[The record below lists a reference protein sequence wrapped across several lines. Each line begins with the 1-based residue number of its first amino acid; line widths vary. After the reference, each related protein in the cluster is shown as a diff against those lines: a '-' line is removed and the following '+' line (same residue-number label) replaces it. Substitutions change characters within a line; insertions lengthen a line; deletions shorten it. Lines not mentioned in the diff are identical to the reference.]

1 MNIGT
6 GARSPSPRRRSALL
20 LRCRSGV
27 SSFARGSSPKASP
40 LLSSLSNL
48 HPVAIQRSHSA
59 SKITPPLA
67 VFDDNAGSD
76 PSDSRPG
83 LSKENRRCLPAPHPK
98 SRPPPPSAWAL
109 SPGRSP
115 PRGAEHDSSVRNKA
129 KGRLPAWARSPTW
142 TYAITSQ
149 NQARQEPVAAS
160 GGKRGGDGGGVL
172 GLFRKRKE
180 AVPADEEWHQLRL
193 LSSRLVQWRF
203 ANAMAEEA
211 AEASQ
216 RNADEKLF
224 DVWLGV
230 YELRNLV
237 AAKRIL
243 VQRRKQK
250 MKLFQILQP
259 QAHLLSHW
267 EPHAKKHIEA
277 VAILVRLLGTAC
289 LSLPLVEGTQADL
302 VSVHLNMSTSM
313 EIMKEIA
320 SAAETFYSEAGEVD
334 AILIELVKIIKSEIE
349 SLEELIKICRR
360 VISLEMHEL
369 SLRAQMIQVIKEED
383 ERIFYPLHR
392 ARICRDTF
400 TSVHAVPY
408 RTLVWTI
415 Y

>member
-1 MNIGT
+1 MNMGT

-27 SSFARGSSPKASP
+27 SSFTRGSSSPKATP
-40 LLSSLSNL
+40 LSSSLSNS
-48 HPVAIQRSHSA
+48 HPVALQRSHSA
-59 SKITPPLA
+59 SKITPSQQ
-67 VFDDNAGSD
+67 VFDDDAEAD
-76 PSDSRPG
+76 P
-83 LSKENRRCLPAPHPK
+83 SKENRRCLSAPDPK
-98 SRPPPPSAWAL
+98 PRPPPPSAWAL

-115 PRGAEHDSSVRNKA
+115 PRGAEHDSNVGNKA
-129 KGRLPAWARSPTW
+129 KGRIPAWARSPTR

-149 NQARQEPVAAS
+149 NQAHREPVAAS

-180 AVPADEEWHQLRL
+180 AAPADEEWHQLRL
-193 LSSRLVQWRF
+193 LSSRLAQWRF
-203 ANAMAEEA
+203 ANAKAEEA
-211 AEASQ
+211 MEVSR

-259 QAHLLSHW
+259 QALLLSHW
-267 EPHAKKHIEA
+267 KPHAKKHIEA

-320 SAAETFYSEAGEVD
+320 GAAGIFYSEAGEVD
-334 AILIELVKIIKSEIE
+334 AILIELVKIIRSEIE

-360 VISLEMHEL
+360 VTSLEMHEL

-383 ERIFYPLHR
+383 ERIFVYPQRR
-392 ARICRDTF
+392 AEICKDTF
-400 TSVHAVPY
+400 TSVRPVPY

>member
-216 RNADEKLF
+216 RNADVRRLTSFLNLQQFTQYRLQCQPRSKANLPAQILQEKLF

-289 LSLPLVEGTQADL
+289 LSLPLVEGTQA
-302 VSVHLNMSTSM
+302 
-313 EIMKEIA
+313 MK
-320 SAAETFYSEAGEVD
+320 SSQNLFS
-334 AILIELVKIIKSEIE
+334 
-349 SLEELIKICRR
+349 
-360 VISLEMHEL
+360 
-369 SLRAQMIQVIKEED
+369 
-383 ERIFYPLHR
+383 F
-392 ARICRDTF
+392 F
-400 TSVHAVPY
+400 
-408 RTLVWTI
+408 
-415 Y
+415 